1 MKVIQSS
8 VVRAFVAIVVGVMLI
23 LYRKAT
29 LEWMVII
36 TGALFFLSGCLSCLA
51 YYWGR
56 RKAIRTAQVI
66 DEEGRVVGPHTPP
79 LPIAGVGSVLL
90 GLILMMM
97 TGSFIRGVAYV
108 LAAILILGALNQL
121 VTLGGAR
128 RYARIPVFYWL
139 LPTVTLVV
147 GAVILLKPVETMA
160 SPLLIIGWC
169 MVYYGV
175 AEALNSLKVYQLQR
189 QFRKDEEASIVVG
202 EPQETSDEED

>member
-8 VVRAFVAIVVGVMLI
+8 VVRALVAIVVGVMLI

-56 RKAIRTAQVI
+56 RKAIRAAQVI

-108 LAAILILGALNQL
+108 LAAILI
-121 VTLGGAR
+121 LGGAR

-189 QFRKDEEASIVVG
+189 QFRKAEEASIVVG